1 MKKSILFIISIF
13 ITLNCFA
20 DDGYGWINPFLGG
33 FEIQESSSIEMTDEV
48 VEIWE
53 DHVKVK
59 FHFTNLTDEHQKVTI
74 GFPVNW
80 RKETGSHE
88 DANKPLEDN
97 ELIRKEIIEFY
108 DFNSTCNGNP
118 LKRKLIS
125 NARENPKDYEDKCDF
140 WFVAELSFK
149 PKQVLEVIDEYNHEA
164 SKWYESTGWQ
174 GETYNYVLRTGS
186 SWSNEIK
193 KATILFHTRPEA
205 WLGGA
210 YVVPEKKRLFDG
222 TTKNF
227 IAPEDFWDVEFGH
240 FMVYMLDELY
250 QYRCACSYKPTH
262 IDYNKETDEATV
274 TWILENIKPVDDWIV
289 SYQGIGREDV
299 GFLIPFTLMRSE
311 LEKIPDFSKKLHR
324 YFDLISYCHPD
335 VDIEKKIAETTR
347 EEMNQIIADVYKRAF
362 SYSPK
367 ITQQSSIIAQFLIN
381 SIYALH
387 GYQFKNKKWTDMFSK
402 FSWYKPET
410 SSVSEKDFSIDE
422 QNMINNL
429 KKYR

>member
-1 MKKSILFIISIF
+1 MKKNILFIISIF
-13 ITLNCFA
+13 ITLKCFA
-20 DDGYGWINPFLGG
+20 DDGHGWINPFLGG

-59 FHFTNLTDEHQKVTI
+59 FHFTNMTGEHQKVTI

-80 RKETGSHE
+80 RKQTGSRV
-88 DANKPLEDN
+88 DSNKPLEDN

-108 DFNSTCNGNP
+108 DFNSTCNGKP
-118 LKRKLIS
+118 LKRRLIS
-125 NARENPKDYEDKCDF
+125 NARENPDDYEDKCDF
-140 WFVAELSFK
+140 WFIAELSFA
-149 PKQVLEVIDEYNHEA
+149 PNQVLEVIDEYNHEA
-164 SKWYESTGWQ
+164 SKWDDSIGWQ
-174 GETYNYVLRTGS
+174 EETYNYVLRTGS

-210 YVVPEKKRLFDG
+210 YIVPEKKRSFDG
-222 TTKNF
+222 TLRNF
-227 IAPEDFWDVEFGH
+227 TVSTDSWDVMFGN

-250 QYRCACSYKPTH
+250 QYSCACSYKPTH
-262 IDYNKETDEATV
+262 IDYNMETNVATV

-289 SYQGIGREDV
+289 SYLGIGRADI
-299 GFLIPFTLMRSE
+299 GFLIPFTLMKSE
-311 LEKIPDFSKKLHR
+311 LEKIPEFTKLDN
-324 YFDLISYCHPD
+324 YFNEISYSYSD
-335 VDIEKKIAETTR
+335 EDIKKKISGTTR

-362 SYSPK
+362 THSPK

-387 GYQFKNKKWTDMFSK
+387 GYQFKNNKWTDMFSK

>member
-1 MKKSILFIISIF
+1 MKKNILFIISIF
-13 ITLNCFA
+13 ITLKCFA
-20 DDGYGWINPFLGG
+20 DDGHGWINPFLGG

-59 FHFTNLTDEHQKVTI
+59 FHFTNMTGEHQKVTI

-80 RKETGSHE
+80 RKQTGSRE
-88 DANKPLEDN
+88 DSNKPLEDN

-108 DFNSTCNGNP
+108 DFNSTCNGKP
-118 LKRKLIS
+118 LKRRLIS
-125 NARENPKDYEDKCDF
+125 NARENPDDYEDKCDF
-140 WFVAELSFK
+140 WFIAELSFA
-149 PKQVLEVIDEYNHEA
+149 PNQVLEVIDEYNHEA
-164 SKWYESTGWQ
+164 SKWHDSIGWQ
-174 GETYNYVLRTGS
+174 EETYNYVLRTGS

-210 YVVPEKKRLFDG
+210 YVVPEKERRFDG
-222 TTKNF
+222 TLRNF
-227 IAPEDFWDVEFGH
+227 TVSTDSWGVMFGK

-262 IDYNKETDEATV
+262 IDYNMETNVATV

-289 SYQGIGREDV
+289 SYQGIGRADI
-299 GFLIPFTLMRSE
+299 GFLIPFTLMKSE
-311 LEKIPDFSKKLHR
+311 LEKIPEFTKLDN
-324 YFDLISYCHPD
+324 YFNEISYSYSD
-335 VDIEKKIAETTR
+335 EDIKKKISGTTR

-362 SYSPK
+362 THSPK

-387 GYQFKNKKWTDMFSK
+387 GYQFKNNKWTDMFSK

>member
-1 MKKSILFIISIF
+1 MKKNILFIISIF
-13 ITLNCFA
+13 ITLKCFA
-20 DDGYGWINPFLGG
+20 DDGHGWINPFLGG

-59 FHFTNLTDEHQKVTI
+59 FHFTNMTGEHQKVTI

-80 RKETGSHE
+80 RKQTGSRE
-88 DANKPLEDN
+88 DSNKPLEDN

-108 DFNSTCNGNP
+108 DFNSTCNGKP
-118 LKRKLIS
+118 LKRRLIS
-125 NARENPKDYEDKCDF
+125 NARENPDDYEDKCDF
-140 WFVAELSFK
+140 WFIAELSFA
-149 PKQVLEVIDEYNHEA
+149 PNQVLEVIDEYNHEA
-164 SKWYESTGWQ
+164 SKWDDSIGWQ
-174 GETYNYVLRTGS
+174 EETYNYVLRTGS

-210 YVVPEKKRLFDG
+210 YVVPEKKRSFDG
-222 TTKNF
+222 TLRNF
-227 IAPEDFWDVEFGH
+227 TVSTDSWDVMFGN

-250 QYRCACSYKPTH
+250 QYSCACSYKPTH
-262 IDYNKETDEATV
+262 IDYNMETNVATV

-289 SYQGIGREDV
+289 SYLGIGRADI
-299 GFLIPFTLMRSE
+299 GFLIPFTLMKSE
-311 LEKIPDFSKKLHR
+311 LEKIPEFTKLDN
-324 YFDLISYCHPD
+324 YFNEISYSYSD
-335 VDIEKKIAETTR
+335 EDIKKKISGTTR

-362 SYSPK
+362 THSPK

-387 GYQFKNKKWTDMFSK
+387 GYQFKNNKWTDMFSK